1 MTHKAGQCSP
11 SACGGSCWRVVKTWL
26 LKWVVWVTLGTRFDA
41 LGLVF
46 TLCHTTL
53 HTHTRTHSCND
64 THVRTR
70 TRTRARA
77 HTQLDGENVLD

>member
-1 MTHKAGQCSP
+1 M
-11 SACGGSCWRVVKTWL
+11 KTWL
-26 LKWVVWVTLGTRFDA
+26 LKWVVWVTLGTRVDA

-46 TLCHTTL
+46 KLWHTTL

-70 TRTRARA
+70 THARA
-77 HTQLDGENVLD
+77 HTHNWMVRMCWIDYMDTLMENLSLWSRPGY